1 MNNRK
6 MAATAL
12 VVALLALAQTA
23 AMGQGRGMR
32 SPEER
37 ANQLKEQLALTDSQ
51 TVKVTKIFQD
61 GQKKMQEMMGS
72 NMGDREAMRA
82 SLATM
87 TASQDTLIEKLLTKE
102 QLAKFEALRKERQ
115 QRMRQPR
122 RGQ

>member
-37 ANQLKEQLALTDSQ
+37 AQQLKEQLALTDSQ

-102 QLAKFEALRKERQ
+102 QLAKFEALRKERH

>member
-12 VVALLALAQTA
+12 VVAVLALAQTA

-51 TVKVTKIFQD
+51 TVKATKIFQD
-61 GQKKMQEMMGS
+61 GQKKMQDMMGS

-82 SLATM
+82 SLTKM